1 MKNTKLII
9 ILSLLLTILIITSC
23 SENKAKEETAN
34 AGAGKKASVTNLSKI
49 LPKSKP
55 IIPKQV
61 SPDAL
66 EADMKTV
73 EKLLNEWSSGYD
85 SDNKQYSE
93 NTYCMLT
100 LARSLLSNT
109 YMLPEHKIRI
119 IDKYNKTQL
128 SLDSLPI
135 NIRTNE
141 QYITRLIRDILYWP
155 YPTYGAL
162 FLVLKNIVNDN
173 NADEYTKSQAY
184 TRLAQI
190 NHNFY
195 RNSEE
200 AQYYL
205 KALDFFQNEKKEDR
219 VLITLNEI
227 ADAQKNIWNEHER
240 INILKQTINV
250 MDDAYDKSKFRITLC
265 EAYIRCGKYD
275 YAQEVF
281 DEIRRNSSVN
291 NNNQLNKLEK
301 CILNKKSIY
310 REKETSRFA
319 GNSINEIPNIRID
332 WRAFGGRDID
342 SFKQYFGTLLD
353 GLINAEQNK

>member
-1 MKNTKLII
+1 MKNTKSII
-9 ILSLLLTILIITSC
+9 ILSLLTTLVITSC
-23 SENKAKEETAN
+23 SDNKTKEDAMNT
-34 AGAGKKASVTNLSKI
+34 GTGKKTSVTKMSKI
-49 LPKSKP
+49 FSKSEH
-55 IIPKQV
+55 IIPKKV

-281 DEIRRNSSVN
+281 DEIRRNFSVN

-353 GLINAEQNK
+353 ELINAEQNK